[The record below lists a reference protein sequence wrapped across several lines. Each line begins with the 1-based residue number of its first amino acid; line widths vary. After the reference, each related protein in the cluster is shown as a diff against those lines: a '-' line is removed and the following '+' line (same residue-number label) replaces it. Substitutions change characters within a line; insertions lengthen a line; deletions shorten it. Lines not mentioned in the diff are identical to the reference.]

1 MTTTLTI
8 GQIEKINP
16 FYLESLKE
24 DEEIMWNTVYNF
36 DNAEYNDKNIKLVR
50 KCGMIPV
57 DVDGM
62 LFVALKGCGM
72 DLTARIIHTKYR
84 LTGFIDSDDVYYLE
98 RHDRNYIEYV
108 IGENNTRELY
118 KVAGIED

>member
-1 MTTTLTI
+1 MTITLTI
-8 GQIEKINP
+8 EQIEKINP
-16 FYLESLKE
+16 DYAQYLKT
-24 DEEIMWNTVYNF
+24 DEEIMWYKLYNF

-57 DVDGM
+57 EVDGM

-72 DLTARIIHTKYR
+72 DLTAQIILTKFK
-84 LTGFIDSDDVYYLE
+84 LTGFIDADDVYYLE

-108 IGENNTRELY
+108 IGEKNTGELFR
-118 KVAGIED
+118 VAGIAN

>member
-1 MTTTLTI
+1 MTITLTI
-8 GQIEKINP
+8 EQIEKINP

-24 DEEIMWNTVYNF
+24 DEEIMWNKLYNF

-57 DVDGM
+57 EVDGM

-72 DLTARIIHTKYR
+72 DLTAQIILTKYR

-108 IGENNTRELY
+108 IGEKSAGELY
-118 KVAGIED
+118 KVAGIEN

>member
-1 MTTTLTI
+1 M
-8 GQIEKINP
+8 
-16 FYLESLKE
+16 ESLKE
-24 DEEIMWNTVYNF
+24 DEEIMWNKLYNF

-57 DVDGM
+57 EVDGM

-72 DLTARIIHTKYR
+72 DLRAQIILTKYR

-108 IGENNTRELY
+108 IGEKSAGELC